1 MSKWT
6 SEAPASER
14 PENGSG
20 AATEGSAREMAV
32 NTSTDAVATVAEARA
47 HEREAEVADDAQE
60 AANAQAEAFA
70 RKEAARQWI
79 FRVGPGRAP
88 AHRHEDER
96 SIREGVRPASVLTRD
111 ARFRRTLAIADVAA
125 AAVAVLVVATAG
137 ASTPK
142 WSVLAGVPLV
152 VLACKLGGLYD
163 RDEHVVRKTTLDEAP
178 ALFQTATICTLI
190 LFLADDMLFAGGLGK
205 RAVVAFWIVLLL
217 GLTCFRALARRLVV
231 QLTPAERCLV
241 LGDRSAAERITE
253 KFSMS
258 HSMKAELVGRVRMT
272 GDPRE
277 HGGPP
282 ELGPLGD
289 LDFILR
295 TSAIDRV
302 IIAPSARDSDETL
315 DTIRL
320 VKALGVKV
328 SVLPRL
334 FEVVGSS
341 VEFDDCDGI
350 TLLGVRRYGLSK
362 SSFLVKRSFDI
373 VGAAAGLALLA
384 PLFVAIAAAIKLT
397 SRGPVFF
404 RQQRI
409 GRAGEQFAMFK
420 FRTMYQGADAQKE
433 ALADLNEARGFFKIS
448 NDPRVTRA
456 GRFLRRCQLDELPQL
471 INVLRGEMSLVGPR
485 PLVAEEDSRIE
496 GFNRRR
502 LDVLPGITGVWQV
515 LGSSTRVPLQEMVKV
530 DYIYGAN
537 WSLWLDIKIL
547 LRTVPLV
554 LLRRGV

>member
-1 MSKWT
+1 
-6 SEAPASER
+6 
-14 PENGSG
+14 
-20 AATEGSAREMAV
+20 
-32 NTSTDAVATVAEARA
+32 
-47 HEREAEVADDAQE
+47 
-60 AANAQAEAFA
+60 
-70 RKEAARQWI
+70 
-79 FRVGPGRAP
+79 
-88 AHRHEDER
+88 
-96 SIREGVRPASVLTRD
+96 
-111 ARFRRTLAIADVAA
+111 
-125 AAVAVLVVATAG
+125 
-137 ASTPK
+137 
-142 WSVLAGVPLV
+142 
-152 VLACKLGGLYD
+152 
-163 RDEHVVRKTTLDEAP
+163 
-178 ALFQTATICTLI
+178 
-190 LFLADDMLFAGGLGK
+190 
-205 RAVVAFWIVLLL
+205 
-217 GLTCFRALARRLVV
+217 
-231 QLTPAERCLV
+231 
-241 LGDRSAAERITE
+241 
-253 KFSMS
+253 
-258 HSMKAELVGRVRMT
+258 MT

-277 HGGPP
+277 HGGTP

-295 TSAIDRV
+295 TYAIDRV

-362 SSFLVKRSFDI
+362 SSFLVKRSFDV
-373 VGAAAGLALLA
+373 VGAAVGLTLLG
-384 PLFVAIAAAIKLT
+384 PLFLGIAAAIKLT

-420 FRTMYQGADAQKE
+420 FRTMYDGADAQKDSLRE
-433 ALADLNEARGFFKIS
+433 LNEARGFFKIS
-448 NDPRVTRA
+448 DDPRVTPV

-471 INVLRGEMSLVGPR
+471 INVLGGEMSLVGPR

-502 LDVLPGITGVWQV
+502 LDVLPGMTGVWQV
-515 LGSSTRVPLQEMVKV
+515 LGSSTRIPLQEMVKV

-547 LRTVPLV
+547 VRTVPLV
-554 LLRRGV
+554 LFRRGV

>member
-1 MSKWT
+1 V
-6 SEAPASER
+6 AAARRQER
-14 PENGSG
+14 
-20 AATEGSAREMAV
+20 AAA
-32 NTSTDAVATVAEARA
+32 
-47 HEREAEVADDAQE
+47 VADDPQDSTK
-60 AANAQAEAFA
+60 AQAEAFA

-79 FRVGPGRAP
+79 FRTGPWRMPAHASDDGRA
-88 AHRHEDER
+88 
-96 SIREGVRPASVLTRD
+96 IREGVRPANVLRRD
-111 ARFRRTLAIADVAA
+111 ARFRRTLAVADMAA
-125 AAVAVLVVATAG
+125 AATALLAVTVAAG
-137 ASTPK
+137 ASPRWT
-142 WSVLAGVPLV
+142 VVAALPLV

-163 RDEHVVRKTTLDEAP
+163 RDEHLLRKTTLDEAP
-178 ALFQTATICTLI
+178 ALLQTATMWTLVA
-190 LFLADDMLFAGGLGK
+190 FLLDGLIVVGGLEK
-205 RAVVAFWIVLLL
+205 TQVVALWGALVLSLL
-217 GLTCFRALARRLVV
+217 VFRALARWIVL

-241 LGDRSAAERITE
+241 LGDRDAAERIQE
-253 KFSMS
+253 KFTLS
-258 HSMKAELVGRVRMT
+258 HSMKATLVGRVRMT

-277 HGGPP
+277 RGGPA

-289 LDFILR
+289 LDYVLR
-295 TSAIDRV
+295 TYAIDRV

-350 TLLGVRRYGLSK
+350 TLLGVRRYGLTK

-373 VGAAAGLALLA
+373 VGAGAGLALVA
-384 PLFVAIAAAIKLT
+384 PLFALIALAIKLT

-420 FRTMYQGADAQKE
+420 FRTMYDGADDHKD
-433 ALADLNEARGFFKIS
+433 ALRELNEASGLFKIS
-448 NDPRVTRA
+448 NDPRVTSV
-456 GRFLRRCQLDELPQL
+456 GRVLRRCQLDELPQL

-485 PLVAEEDSRIE
+485 PLIAEEDSRIE
-496 GFNRRR
+496 GLNRRR
-502 LDVLPGITGVWQV
+502 LDVLPGMTGVWQV
-515 LGSSTRVPLQEMVKV
+515 LGSSTRIPLQEMVKV
-530 DYIYGAN
+530 DYMYGAN

-547 LRTVPLV
+547 VRTVPLI

>member
-1 MSKWT
+1 VHAPDRSANGIGAT
-6 SEAPASER
+6 TEGHAREATVAS
-14 PENGSG
+14 SAD
-20 AATEGSAREMAV
+20 AAT
-32 NTSTDAVATVAEARA
+32 TVAEARA
-47 HEREAEVADDAQE
+47 HERNAEVAKDPQN
-60 AANAQAEAFA
+60 AAREQAEAFA

-79 FRVGPGRAP
+79 FRTGPGREP
-88 AHRHEDER
+88 AHRRDDGR
-96 SIREGVRPASVLTRD
+96 SIREGVRPATVLTRD
-111 ARFRRTLAIADVAA
+111 ARFRRTLALADVVAG
-125 AAVAVLVVATAG
+125 AVAILAAMAAG
-137 ASTPK
+137 GTTPR
-142 WSVLAGVPLV
+142 WTILGGIPLV
-152 VLACKLGGLYD
+152 VLASKLGGLYD

-178 ALFQTATICTLI
+178 ALFQTATVCTLV
-190 LFLADDMLFAGGLGK
+190 LFLAGDLVVSGGLERGQT
-205 RAVVAFWIVLLL
+205 VTFWIVLLA
-217 GLTCFRALARRLVV
+217 GLLCFRAVARWMVIRG
-231 QLTPAERCLV
+231 TPSERCLV
-241 LGDRSAAERITE
+241 LGDRNAAERINE
-253 KFSMS
+253 KFSLS

-277 HGGPP
+277 RGEPP
-282 ELGPLGD
+282 ELGPIGD
-289 LDFILR
+289 LDYILR
-295 TSAIDRV
+295 TYAIDRV

-362 SSFLVKRSFDI
+362 SSFLVKRSFDV
-373 VGAAAGLALLA
+373 VGAASGLLLVA
-384 PLFVAIAAAIKLT
+384 PLFLMTALAIKLT

-420 FRTMYQGADAQKE
+420 FRTMYDGADAHKDSLRE
-433 ALADLNEARGFFKIS
+433 LNEARGFFKIS
-448 NDPRVTRA
+448 NDPRVTTV
-456 GRFLRRCQLDELPQL
+456 GRLLRRCQLDELPQL

-485 PLVAEEDSRIE
+485 PLIAEEDSRIE

-502 LDVLPGITGVWQV
+502 LDVLPGMTGVWQV

-547 LRTVPLV
+547 LRTVPLI